1 MGSAIAG
8 NLLKTGHQV
17 TVFNRTRAK
26 SVALE
31 QKGARVAESVA
42 AAVRDCDAVFT
53 MLSDDVAVED
63 VVFGGAGIAA
73 HLRPGAVH
81 VSLSTI
87 SIATARK
94 LTTAHTEHT
103 QKYVSAPVFGRPDAA
118 DAAKL
123 LVVAAGDKASVEQ
136 VKPLLDAI
144 GRHTYVVGDEGW
156 HANLMKLNGNF
167 MIACVM
173 EAFGETF
180 ATMRKAGLDHHVFFE
195 IMSELFQSPVYKG
208 YGAAIASEK
217 FEPAGFAL
225 KLGLKD
231 IRLGL
236 EAADELQV
244 ATPFASVLREQFL
257 TAMAQGQE
265 QMDWSSVAMMAALM
279 SGAKTKTT

>member
-1 MGSAIAG
+1 MLADD
-8 NLLKTGHQV
+8 
-17 TVFNRTRAK
+17 
-26 SVALE
+26 
-31 QKGARVAESVA
+31 
-42 AAVRDCDAVFT
+42 AAVD
-53 MLSDDVAVED
+53 D
-63 VVFGGAGIAA
+63 VVFGDEGIAA
-73 HLRPGAVH
+73 HLKRGAIH
-81 VSLSTI
+81 ISLSTI
-87 SIATARK
+87 SVATARK
-94 LTTAHTEHT
+94 LAQVHEAHA

-118 DAAKL
+118 EAAKL
-123 LVVAAGDKASVEQ
+123 LVMAAGESASVEQ

-144 GRHTYVVGDEGW
+144 GRHTYVVGAEGW
-156 HANLMKLNGNF
+156 QANLMKLNGNF

-208 YGAAIASEK
+208 YGAAIANEK

-236 EAADELQV
+236 EAANELQV

-265 QMDWSSVAMMAALM
+265 QMDWSSVAMVAAIM
-279 SGAKTKTT
+279 SGAKTTK